1 MFQPLGN
8 LFKKDKVTWQESD
21 VKYFV
26 QDFLRSMVR
35 SDGLYCH
42 DVTKGMI
49 TVRVNSP
56 TLVQEV
62 RLLEH
67 DLRIALEKEATYTL
81 RKLKIVT

>member
-8 LFKKDKVTWQESD
+8 LFEKERISWQESD

-26 QDFLRSMVR
+26 QNFLRSMVH

-42 DVTKGMI
+42 DVVKGTI
-49 TVRVNSP
+49 TVRVSSP

-67 DLRIALEKEATYTL
+67 DLRLALEKEATYAL
-81 RKLKIVT
+81 KKLKVVT